1 MAIVFAM
8 YRPIISLSLLPVAI
22 TAQYGASC
30 FYHWLPYNKA
40 RQTIDHLMIAVLIT
54 ATYVQYWLRSLPPT
68 EASWRIWTLGA
79 VTVIVLLVRL
89 ALPKYG
95 KLRGI
100 LYLAL
105 GLGGLIMSLM
115 STDMLPTAAWIGF
128 LSGIG
133 LYFVQFV
140 VFALQKPDPLPEILG
155 HRELQ
160 HAILL
165 LASGLHLF
173 VAAIYL

>member
-1 MAIVFAM
+1 MDAGRSHSHSASGAARSAKVWQAA
-8 YRPIISLSLLPVAI
+8 RHPVSRAG
-22 TAQYGASC
+22 T
-30 FYHWLPYNKA
+30 
-40 RQTIDHLMIAVLIT
+40 
-54 ATYVQYWLRSLPPT
+54 
-68 EASWRIWTLGA
+68 
-79 VTVIVLLVRL
+79 
-89 ALPKYG
+89 
-95 KLRGI
+95 
-100 LYLAL
+100 
-105 GLGGLIMSLM
+105 GGLIMSLM

>member
-1 MAIVFAM
+1 MNVFAHREDGRGLCPRHPIVCFLNLAGVCMAIVFAM

-105 GLGGLIMSLM
+105 GLVDSSCRL
-115 STDMLPTAAWIGF
+115 
-128 LSGIG
+128 
-133 LYFVQFV
+133 
-140 VFALQKPDPLPEILG
+140 
-155 HRELQ
+155 
-160 HAILL
+160 
-165 LASGLHLF
+165 
-173 VAAIYL
+173 